1 VYRAQNGDEKRG
13 GDMHSVLL
21 VEDSSDA
28 FQLVKRAIGSSVTL
42 IWAATLSEAAAAL
55 NKTVFD
61 LILLD
66 VMLPDGDGY
75 RLCSMLQANDQLK
88 NVPVIFLTAKNSTA
102 DKVLGFSV
110 GADDFI
116 SKPFDN
122 LELKARVEARLRKR
136 DREKTESDVIKLGEV
151 EINKGTQRVHV
162 YEDGKPADVD
172 LTPIEF
178 KLLLFL
184 CKDLNKA
191 FSRDEIL
198 SSVWGDSIHVYSR
211 SVDTHISK
219 LRKKLG
225 TKASYITSVHGSGYR
240 FAVDEARKSQAVEFA
255 THSLLY

>member
-1 VYRAQNGDEKRG
+1 
-13 GDMHSVLL
+13 MHNVLL

-28 FQLVKRAIGSSVTL
+28 FNLVKRALGSSVHLEWAKSLGEASRTL
-42 IWAATLSEAAAAL
+42 QKK
-55 NKTVFD
+55 NFD

-75 RLCSMLQANDQLK
+75 RLCSILQTDDQLK
-88 NVPVIFLTAKNSTA
+88 NVPVIFLTAKNSVS

-116 SKPFDN
+116 SKPFDG
-122 LELKARVEARLRKR
+122 LELKARVDSRLRKR
-136 DREKTESDVIKLGEV
+136 DRERMESDILKLGDI
-151 EINKGTQRVHV
+151 EINKSTQKVQV
-162 YEDGKPADVD
+162 FESGQNTDID

-184 CKDLNKA
+184 CKELNKVY
-191 FSRDEIL
+191 SRDEIL
-198 SSVWGDSIHVYSR
+198 NSVWGESIHVYSR

-225 TKASYITSVHGSGYR
+225 SKANYIESVHGSGYR
-240 FAVDEARKSQAVEFA
+240 FVVDESAKAPRVELA
-255 THSLLY
+255 PHPLG